1 MFILHALNFVVFYS
15 FWCRVLTV
23 AFESLTSWH
32 EVICYITALSISD
45 FHVTSAIWLEIKKL
59 HTSICLCFSFKSILR
74 SPGMLCSLCKKNE
87 KVIILLV
94 CYSMF
99 DTPNFKYI
107 QFF

>member
-23 AFESLTSWH
+23 AFESPTSWH
-32 EVICYITALSISD
+32 EVICYITALSVSD
-45 FHVTSAIWLEIKKL
+45 FHATSAIWLEIKKL
-59 HTSICLCFSFKSILR
+59 HTSICLCFFRLKASCVALECCVHYVIKV
-74 SPGMLCSLCKKNE
+74 N
-87 KVIILLV
+87 VIIPLV